1 MTGWEIKTG
10 LHLQNQLIYALRLC
24 STHIHDTYTA
34 GAELSEV
41 TKMPLD
47 GAMAQKSSCC
57 ETRVFVARLSVGS

>member
-1 MTGWEIKTG
+1 MTGWEIKTR
-10 LHLQNQLIYALRLC
+10 LHLQNQLIY
-24 STHIHDTYTA
+24 TYTA

>member
-1 MTGWEIKTG
+1 MTGWEIKTR

-24 STHIHDTYTA
+24 STHIHYTYTA

-47 GAMAQKSSCC
+47 GAMAQKSSC
-57 ETRVFVARLSVGS
+57 